1 MEPRMSRTAHA
12 AVLVSLFAT
21 ALGPIHA
28 QSPNALVGKW
38 SIEYER
44 GRRVENGEST
54 PIMGTAELTI
64 AQSGDSLVATL
75 VASARPDGPVPPPST
90 FGGRAKGDD
99 VVFVQNQ
106 TVQINAN
113 GEMSTRDITLTWTLR
128 AAGNALTG
136 GLARELPMMSESL
149 PPSPVKG
156 TRAQR

>member
-1 MEPRMSRTAHA
+1 MSRTAV
-12 AVLVSLFAT
+12 AVAVVALIT
-21 ALGPIHA
+21 AGVGPVHA

-44 GRRVENGEST
+44 GRRLENGEAT

-75 VASARPDGPVPPPST
+75 VASARPDGSVPPPST
-90 FGGRAKGDD
+90 FGGHANGDD

-128 AAGNALTG
+128 ASGDALSG
-136 GLARELPMMSESL
+136 SLARELPMMPDSQQ
-149 PPSPVKG
+149 PSPVKG
-156 TRAQR
+156 TRVGHR